1 MFENYLMSFGM
12 LWEGGGENSGG
23 QELEIMEKLKCK
35 VVKQLV
41 VKGQTPYRIVL
52 FSKQNFYK
60 VSFGFTFLIFNNM
73 HFNHKQIPSGRPR
86 N

>member
-1 MFENYLMSFGM
+1 MSFVVFFFFFFF
-12 LWEGGGENSGG
+12 WGGGGGDSGG
-23 QELEIMEKLKCK
+23 QELEIMDKLKCK

-41 VKGQTPYRIVL
+41 VKGQTPNRIVL
-52 FSKQNFYK
+52 FSKQNLYK
-60 VSFGFTFLIFNNM
+60 VSFGFTFLTFNNM